1 MSRLSF
7 PSLDKGGGSVLP
19 VRNQIKIAWKKLKGL
34 KRFDEFND
42 KLISAQI
49 WSLQTPI
56 YTPFFQC
63 RKQYTVA
70 TSGHFPAEKNT
81 CDLLF
86 LVWSHTF
93 QSSVLLWEF
102 RTEIGLWDNVAFLG
116 VRKRKCDFIWKIM
129 WSWGTQLKRQFDFMK
144 NVKKERFEIIK
155 SGVEI
160 TRWKCTNCS
169 IRWISNLEI
178 RKTQDAKRG
187 RKM

>member
-1 MSRLSF
+1 VSRLSF

-102 RTEIGLWDNVAFLG
+102 RTEIGLWDNVAFFG
-116 VRKRKCDFIWKIM
+116 VRKRKCDFIWNHVIMRNTIKKAIWLHEKREKGKI
-129 WSWGTQLKRQFDFMK
+129 WNNK
-144 NVKKERFEIIK
+144 
-155 SGVEI
+155 
-160 TRWKCTNCS
+160 
-169 IRWISNLEI
+169 IRSRNH
-178 RKTQDAKRG
+178 
-187 RKM
+187 KMEMYKL